1 MSTTKANKKGIEQ
14 MNNLLILFILL
25 SVVNVILQTVKSLC
39 TVKCGKFVA
48 AIVNA
53 ITFGVYTVVIVY
65 TNCELDLWVKV
76 AVTALVNLVGVY
88 IVKWIEEK
96 LRKDK
101 LWKIEFTVKQDEDID
116 TILDVLSA
124 SEIPH
129 NYIDVETHFIVNT
142 YCATQ
147 ADSTIVHSIIKK
159 YNAKYFASETKLL

>member
-1 MSTTKANKKGIEQ
+1 

-39 TVKCGKFVA
+39 TVKCGKLMA

-53 ITFGVYTVVIVY
+53 IAFGLYTVVIVY

-76 AVTALVNLVGVY
+76 IITALVNLVGVY

-101 LWKIEFTVKQDEDID
+101 LWKIEFTVRAGENVSNIIEELRLKDI
-116 TILDVLSA
+116 SY
-124 SEIPH
+124 
-129 NYIDVETHFIVNT
+129 NYIDISEYVIFNC
-142 YCATQ
+142 YCYNQTQ
-147 ADSTIVHSIIKK
+147 SERVHTIIKR